1 MSLMLVMECD
11 SGSADL
17 ERRTRREELRDF
29 LKAARA
35 RLTPEQVGLT
45 SIGGRRRVTG
55 LRREE
60 VAELCG
66 VSLAWYTLLETARE
80 INVSPRLLHRLS
92 CALRFTD
99 EEKLHLFSLA
109 IDELPRIAGLWVENK
124 APQAR

>member
-1 MSLMLVMECD
+1 MSLMLVREYD
-11 SGSADL
+11 SGTSRV
-17 ERRTRREELRDF
+17 ERRSRREELRNF

-35 RLTPEQVGLT
+35 RLTPEQVGLA
-45 SIGGRRRVTG
+45 SIGRRRVTG

-80 INVSPRLLHRLS
+80 INVSPRLLQRLS
-92 CALRFTD
+92 CALRLRD
-99 EEKLHLFSLA
+99 DEKLHLFSLA

-124 APQAR
+124 ASQA

>member
-1 MSLMLVMECD
+1 MSLMLATEYD
-11 SGSADL
+11 SESSGV

-29 LKAARA
+29 LKAARS
-35 RLTPEQVGLT
+35 RLTPEQVGFT
-45 SIGGRRRVTG
+45 SMGRRRVAG

-92 CALRFTD
+92 CALRLSD

-109 IDELPRIAGLWVENK
+109 IDELPRIVRPK
-124 APQAR
+124 V